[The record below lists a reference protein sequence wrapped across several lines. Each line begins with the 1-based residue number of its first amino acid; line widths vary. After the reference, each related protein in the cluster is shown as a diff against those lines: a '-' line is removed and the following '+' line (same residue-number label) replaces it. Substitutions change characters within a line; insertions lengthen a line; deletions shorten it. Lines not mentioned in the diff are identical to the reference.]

1 MMHVL
6 SHPLLIDQQTLPA
19 KRRANLAL
27 ATITVSYDPAGG
39 DGLEALAPRYMAD
52 SVPLKSLL
60 VPTVVIPIANYAML
74 AFLDIS
80 LRALFPLIF
89 STPIYLGG
97 LGFAPASIGSWLALF
112 GIVDG
117 VFQALFFAKMV
128 DWLGP
133 KRLFC
138 VSVSCFAPVMAMFP
152 IISWLASARGMV
164 DHAITFT
171 LLGQLV
177 LIVLWDMSFGECF
190 NKSVSLLQVTHL
202 ITGTIFLFITA
213 SAPSQNVLGA
223 INGLGQTSAA
233 MARAFGPALATSLF
247 AFSKEHNILNGN
259 AIYVIFI
266 ILAGG
271 LRWLASQLP
280 DKLHDR
286 GELKKPA
293 PPSRCLT

>member
-6 SHPLLIDQQTLPA
+6 SHPLLIDQQTLPT
-19 KRRANLAL
+19 KRRQNLGL
-27 ATITVSYDPAGG
+27 STIAVSYDPAGG

-97 LGFAPASIGSWLALF
+97 LGFAPVSIGSWLALF

-138 VSVSCFAPVMAMFP
+138 VSVSCFAPVMAVFP

-190 NKSVSLLQVTHL
+190 NKIGSVITSNPLNYRDYFPVYHSLCSFTECPWGYQRSWSNIRSHGSCLWACVSDISICIFKRTQYSQWERDIRRLHYIGWWIEMAGIAVTRQ
-202 ITGTIFLFITA
+202 IT
-213 SAPSQNVLGA
+213 
-223 INGLGQTSAA
+223 
-233 MARAFGPALATSLF
+233 
-247 AFSKEHNILNGN
+247 
-259 AIYVIFI
+259 
-266 ILAGG
+266 
-271 LRWLASQLP
+271 
-280 DKLHDR
+280 
-286 GELKKPA
+286 
-293 PPSRCLT
+293 